1 MFGAYT
7 LLFAGLSEEA
17 EKVGDGEWGELSSSE
32 SLSMRL
38 TNEVVPW
45 GRIMKIRGNLAEASK
60 AKTEDGTGI
69 ARSFWEWNEEQVKSF
84 L

>member
-1 MFGAYT
+1 M
-7 LLFAGLSEEA
+7 
-17 EKVGDGEWGELSSSE
+17 
-32 SLSMRL
+32 SL
-38 TNEVVPW
+38 VVPW